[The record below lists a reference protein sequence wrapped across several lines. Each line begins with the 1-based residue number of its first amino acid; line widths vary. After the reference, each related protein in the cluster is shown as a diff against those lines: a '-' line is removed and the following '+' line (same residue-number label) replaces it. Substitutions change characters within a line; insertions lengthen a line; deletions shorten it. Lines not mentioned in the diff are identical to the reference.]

1 MPDYL
6 FTYGTLLPGAA
17 PAEIAGVAARLK
29 AIGEGQ
35 VRGRLYDLGHFP
47 GAVLEAD
54 QYSTQHGAQHFIH
67 GTVFELPDDI
77 GISRAVEISQAA
89 EILRATEIL
98 RALDA
103 YEEFDPADAA
113 ASQFLRTRCVVSLPS
128 GTAVECWIYVY
139 NRGVTG
145 APLVEG
151 GRWNAGAG
159 MAVRSAPENRVGAGV
174 QQPEVQDAEAMNQ
187 RDVSCDAHWAETT
200 LEHAPCHQA
209 FERKLREEHEGR
221 QHMHE

>member
-6 FTYGTLLPGAA
+6 FAYGTLLPAA
-17 PAEIAGVAARLK
+17 TPAEIASVAARLK

-54 QYSTQHGAQHFIH
+54 QYSAQDSAQHSIH
-67 GTVFELPDDI
+67 GTVFELPGDI
-77 GISRAVEISQAA
+77 GISRGA
-89 EILRATEIL
+89 EILQ
-98 RALDA
+98 ALDA
-103 YEEFDPADAA
+103 YEEFNPADAA

-128 GTAVECWIYVY
+128 GTAIECWIYVY
-139 NRGVTG
+139 NRGVKN

-151 GRWNAGAG
+151 GRWNA
-159 MAVRSAPENRVGAGV
+159 VRLAPENRVGAGV
-174 QQPEVQDAEAMNQ
+174 QQPQVQDAEAMNQ
-187 RDVSCDAHWAETT
+187 SDVSRDAHWAETT
-200 LEHAPCHQA
+200 PEHAPCHQA